1 MGMGMGGWRG
11 RGTYH
16 VWTVNI
22 NINIKPTSDVFY
34 GGGGLETNI
43 NVPVFML
50 VSLTEG
56 FVLENAKKQT
66 KLGQH
71 MNLIAYLYGIKTKSL
86 TFNFEYTS
94 VFT

>member
-1 MGMGMGGWRG
+1 M
-11 RGTYH
+11 
-16 VWTVNI
+16 NI
-22 NINIKPTSDVFY
+22 NINIKPTSGAFY
-34 GGGGLETNI
+34 GGGGLETNMSF
-43 NVPVFML
+43 NVPLFML

-71 MNLIAYLYGIKTKSL
+71 MNLIAYLYGIKTKSF
-86 TFNFEYTS
+86 TFNFEYTRTS